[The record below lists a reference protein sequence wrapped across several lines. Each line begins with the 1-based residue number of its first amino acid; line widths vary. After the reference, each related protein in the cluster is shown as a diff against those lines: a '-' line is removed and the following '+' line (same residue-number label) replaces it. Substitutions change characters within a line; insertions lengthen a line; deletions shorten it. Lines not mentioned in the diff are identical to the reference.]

1 MLKEK
6 LIEIRKK
13 TGLSRRD
20 FANSVGCSEQH
31 ISQMEL
37 GKSRVSFKTLQRYC
51 KQFNIEIDLNLRYL
65 TEKGLKDSGL
75 G

>member
-1 MLKEK
+1 
-6 LIEIRKK
+6 
-13 TGLSRRD
+13 
-20 FANSVGCSEQH
+20 
-31 ISQMEL
+31 MEL

-65 TEKGLKDSGL
+65 TAKGLKDSGL